1 MRNLFPACR
10 IVENRF
16 ELLSFMSWVTDNQNS
31 VKGTLLKFRFAHFLP
46 SQVLLNYIF
55 TALEGTMSI
64 YQQFTPVFFC
74 LQSAV
79 MRSQSLSSANLAS
92 SPKTSASLR
101 VVRSKTMSAPVRRSY
116 PAAATASESDKKPSD
131 SPRRRGPV
139 SSTSDDSDMDSSDV
153 SQSRQVKDY
162 RRKNDESDK
171 KGVQLIPEKEG
182 KRPFSTPRP
191 NKTAMLRAHNSREAV
206 KNSGVKNKSPTLA
219 KVRIP
224 KNSPLTNSG
233 NDSSSPSA
241 RVWSPSAKRSTKSSA
256 VDDDREV
263 GENGV
268 KSDGEAVCSSPADD
282 VTQEA
287 VNEVFTS
294 GPVRPLPESL
304 QMKRDDRVNKTFVLG
319 KGRSILLPAPLIL
332 VTLSNYSIS
341 FCLLPCGFYSE

>member
-1 MRNLFPACR
+1 
-10 IVENRF
+10 
-16 ELLSFMSWVTDNQNS
+16 
-31 VKGTLLKFRFAHFLP
+31 
-46 SQVLLNYIF
+46 
-55 TALEGTMSI
+55 
-64 YQQFTPVFFC
+64 
-74 LQSAV
+74 
-79 MRSQSLSSANLAS
+79 
-92 SPKTSASLR
+92 
-101 VVRSKTMSAPVRRSY
+101 
-116 PAAATASESDKKPSD
+116 
-131 SPRRRGPV
+131 
-139 SSTSDDSDMDSSDV
+139 MDSSDV

-241 RVWSPSAKRSTKSSA
+241 RVWSPSTKRSTKSSA

-304 QMKRDDRVNKTFVLG
+304 QMKRDDRVNKTFVLDEGNEEVLVSSPEDNSVQPLEG
-319 KGRSILLPAPLIL
+319 KVSSSENGLESKEILDKNALPTSPSSREPKEIKLESTNTRGISLRSKLIPFAPFLETHSYTPPVSDQPFEPPSDSADYSSGGSRSSTAEGRPMSPDSVVSAAPANSPSPPLTPSSAARRMFDFKGGAASPQSRRQWG
-332 VTLSNYSIS
+332 VTDKVRAMDL
-341 FCLLPCGFYSE
+341 